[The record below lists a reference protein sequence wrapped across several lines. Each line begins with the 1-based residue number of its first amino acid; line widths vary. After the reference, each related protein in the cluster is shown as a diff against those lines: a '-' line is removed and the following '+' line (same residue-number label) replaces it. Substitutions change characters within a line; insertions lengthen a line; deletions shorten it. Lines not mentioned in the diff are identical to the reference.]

1 MTKTITEALA
11 DFKTTQARLAKKQR
25 AIVAYVV
32 RDSRLR
38 DPLEKKGGSE
48 QYVEREIQAY
58 KDLLTNLVTIR
69 TKIQEANLTNV
80 IEVGGRSMNVAEWLT
95 WRREAAGELRDL
107 HTGLIAQIESVR
119 QKQDR
124 LEEDKRAD
132 IVVNLDEDAL
142 RAEIENTEETLGTLD
157 GKLSLFNA
165 TCTVDV

>member
-1 MTKTITEALA
+1 VNKTITEALA
-11 DFKTTQARLAKKQR
+11 DFKTTQARLGKKQR

-48 QYVEREIQAY
+48 TYVEREIQSY
-58 KDLLTNLVTIR
+58 KDLLTKLVTIR
-69 TKIQEANLTNV
+69 TKIQEANLANN
-80 IEVGGRSMNVAEWLT
+80 IEVSGERMSVAEWLT
-95 WRREAAGELRDL
+95 WRREAADHQRELY
-107 HTGLIAQIESVR
+107 TALISQIER
-119 QKQDR
+119 QRQQQDR

-142 RAEIENTEETLGTLD
+142 RAEIETTEEILGTLD

-165 TCTVDV
+165 TVTVDV